1 MKKRVARLEK
11 FYQDLMINQ
20 NIEKIKRNMK
30 KMNNLKKNIFIKV
43 VILFISNSLFSQ
55 SELKVGD
62 IAPKINITDYISNIP
77 NDKNFKDKFILLEFW
92 ATWCGPCLD
101 QVPNLNK
108 LQDKY
113 KAKND
118 FVIISITD
126 EKVDKVL
133 RTLKRIPFKSVV
145 VSDQTKQTIKNFG
158 INAFP
163 TTILIDD
170 KGILKWIGNPETLN
184 VMILNNFLNG
194 NEISM
199 HQNSDRPVMLI
210 SKNSTEIEELKTIDL
225 GYKTTTIN
233 ETMFS
238 FSLFKGIENEGS
250 GYLFDFNSEGN
261 YQNWNQDL
269 STLISNLT
277 NAFKN
282 HIIIPKDQK
291 DKLYSVFYKNSLFKN
306 EKEERNKIINLLLN
320 SLGLIEN
327 LTYKEE
333 SIYVLKIVDKKKLQE
348 IFNEKGGK
356 NGYNRTHF
364 LIGNIKIEQML
375 NTVSKFYNT
384 VIRDETGLLGKYDF
398 ILRNDSIE
406 NTIKDLELYGLTL
419 GKSRARIPYY
429 EYVYTR

>member
-1 MKKRVARLEK
+1 M
-11 FYQDLMINQ
+11 
-20 NIEKIKRNMK
+20 
-30 KMNNLKKNIFIKV
+30 KKNILYLVFIMFV
-43 VILFISNSLFSQ
+43 SNSLFSQ
-55 SELKVGD
+55 TKLKVGD
-62 IAPKINITDYISNIP
+62 IAPNIHITDYISNIP
-77 NDKNFKDKFILLEFW
+77 NDKNFKNKFILLEFW

-108 LQDKY
+108 LQEKY
-113 KAKND
+113 KSKND
-118 FVIISITD
+118 FVLISITD

-184 VMILNNFLNG
+184 DMILNDFLDG

-199 HQNSDRPVMLI
+199 SQNSDRPVILI
-210 SKNSTEIEELKTIDL
+210 SENSTKIEELKTIDL
-225 GYKTTTIN
+225 GYKTTTID
-233 ETMFS
+233 ETMYS
-238 FSLFKGIENEGS
+238 FSLFKGIENEGG

-269 STLISNLT
+269 ITLISNLT

-282 HIIIPKDQK
+282 HIIIPENQK

-306 EKEERNKIINLLLN
+306 EKEERNKIKNLLLN
-320 SLGLIEN
+320 SLSLKEN

-333 SIYVLKIVDKKKLQE
+333 SIYVLKIVNKNKLQE
-348 IFNEKGGK
+348 IFNEKGGTD
-356 NGYNRTHF
+356 GYNRTHF
-364 LIGNIKIEQML
+364 LIANIKIEQML
-375 NTVSKFYNT
+375 NTMSRFYNT
-384 VIRDETGLLGKYDF
+384 VIKGETGLLGNYDF

-406 NTIKDLELYGLTL
+406 NTIKDLEHYGLTL
-419 GKSRARIPYY
+419 GKSKAKIPYY
-429 EYVYTR
+429 EYVSTH